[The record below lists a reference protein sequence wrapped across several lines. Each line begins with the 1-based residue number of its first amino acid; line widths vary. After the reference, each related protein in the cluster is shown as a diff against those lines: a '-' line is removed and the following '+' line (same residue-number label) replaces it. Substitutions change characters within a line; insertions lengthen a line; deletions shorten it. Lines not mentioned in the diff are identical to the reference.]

1 MKDVQKLLTELLGE
15 ENVSVCPKC
24 LQQYNDSR
32 SFVEGITPFYEVFPA
47 SAEQVEALVK
57 LANRESIPLV
67 PVSSTGKHRRGGTVP
82 VVPEAVMVNL
92 SRMKNIE
99 SINKMFRIAVIE
111 PGITYSEL
119 KEALKPYGLT
129 IAMPLAPRA
138 GKSVIASLLET
149 EPRLDPNT
157 QWASTDP
164 LRCLEVVWGD
174 GNRMMTGEAAGGP
187 PDMQAQRDNDNWQ
200 IISTGPDMVD
210 YIRFVSGAQGSLGTI
225 TKASVRCAEI
235 PAVQRSYLVGADKM
249 EDAIEFM
256 YAVEHLRFSDGLF
269 VLNAMALAC
278 LMGKDA
284 EEIEAIRAK
293 LPAWIAVAVAQSRRF
308 APEMRVVAHE
318 KGFKDC
324 AEKLGLK
331 LVTEL
336 GGLTAEAVVEKA
348 FSVWTEETY
357 WKDTYKGASCDL
369 FFNTT
374 MERTPKYTEMM
385 KAQAAA
391 AGIDFADIGVYVQP
405 LHQGI
410 NCHCEYIIPYTEGCP
425 KCTAKAEKLMKAA
438 APALCHEDAF
448 FYRPYGDWAK
458 MQISKN
464 AMTADTLGKIK
475 KIFDGNN
482 VMNPDKLNA
491 Y

>member
-1 MKDVQKLLTELLGE
+1 
-15 ENVSVCPKC
+15 
-24 LQQYNDSR
+24 
-32 SFVEGITPFYEVFPA
+32 
-47 SAEQVEALVK
+47 
-57 LANRESIPLV
+57 
-67 PVSSTGKHRRGGTVP
+67 
-82 VVPEAVMVNL
+82 
-92 SRMKNIE
+92 
-99 SINKMFRIAVIE
+99 
-111 PGITYSEL
+111 
-119 KEALKPYGLT
+119 
-129 IAMPLAPRA
+129 
-138 GKSVIASLLET
+138 
-149 EPRLDPNT
+149 
-157 QWASTDP
+157 
-164 LRCLEVVWGD
+164 
-174 GNRMMTGEAAGGP
+174 
-187 PDMQAQRDNDNWQ
+187 
-200 IISTGPDMVD
+200 
-210 YIRFVSGAQGSLGTI
+210 
-225 TKASVRCAEI
+225 
-235 PAVQRSYLVGADKM
+235 
-249 EDAIEFM
+249 
-256 YAVEHLRFSDGLF
+256 
-269 VLNAMALAC
+269 
-278 LMGKDA
+278 
-284 EEIEAIRAK
+284 
-293 LPAWIAVAVAQSRRF
+293 
-308 APEMRVVAHE
+308 MRVVAHE